1 MEGCGFSPALLLL
14 QLMHTFMV
22 EKHTQRVPALD
33 AAGLAAC
40 GSASVGPDTDSF
52 LFRANESR
60 FRSAQEALDAAV
72 AYLARP
78 SITHTL
84 QLPRDSMQSH
94 VSIIEQLCPALIV
107 LMGAD
112 SLPLVQ
118 DAAAT
123 FMKTWHASG
132 CRRIVITGGIGRA
145 TPDLIKSFKKRTSQ
159 SQAAANHTESHR
171 TSLSFAHAHGGPQSL
186 PCLEDYSTFSL
197 SWPPA
202 VVAQ

>member
-14 QLMHTFMV
+14 QLMHTFMS
-22 EKHTQRVPALD
+22 EKQTQRMSAID
-33 AAGLAAC
+33 AAGLSAC
-40 GSASVGPDTDSF
+40 GGASVSPDTDSF
-52 LFRANESR
+52 LFRANESN
-60 FRSAQEALDAAV
+60 FSSAKEALDAAV

-78 SITHTL
+78 SNTHAH
-84 QLPRDSMQSH
+84 QS
-94 VSIIEQLCPALIV
+94 SPALIV

-123 FMKTWHASG
+123 FINTWHAAG

-145 TPDLIKSFKKRTSQ
+145 TPDLIKSFKKRAAHSE
-159 SQAAANHTESHR
+159 AAANHTKIHR
-171 TSLSFAHAHGGPQSL
+171 IDLSFAHAHGGPQSL
-186 PCLEDYSTFSL
+186 PCLEDYSAFSL